1 MVVSKTQ
8 ISAENKCIVLGLVF
22 LLQVWGRGV
31 EVEGPSSLSKY
42 YSCLYCSKLGSWSC
56 SPPEFPKLHSSR

>member
-8 ISAENKCIVLGLVF
+8 IGADENKCFALGLVF

-31 EVEGPSSLSKY
+31 EVEGHSSLSKY
-42 YSCLYCSKLGSWSC
+42 FTGLYCSNLGT
-56 SPPEFPKLHSSR
+56 

>member
-8 ISAENKCIVLGLVF
+8 IGADENKCFALGLVF

-31 EVEGPSSLSKY
+31 ETDRSGAGREEK
-42 YSCLYCSKLGSWSC
+42 
-56 SPPEFPKLHSSR
+56 